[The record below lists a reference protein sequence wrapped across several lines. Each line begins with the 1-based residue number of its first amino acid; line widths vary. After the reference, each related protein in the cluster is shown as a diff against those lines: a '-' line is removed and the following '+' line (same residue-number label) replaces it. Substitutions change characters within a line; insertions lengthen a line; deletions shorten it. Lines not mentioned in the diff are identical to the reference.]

1 MKDTWLRYMYS
12 IYLEDE
18 IRFVSKNIQSN
29 SFVIEQENQI
39 NSQLNMFELIK
50 ENSQYCVSQEPEIQ
64 TTVKE
69 RLRYNTEM
77 HLQKHRKRVEMIS
90 GCRCFKMH

>member
-1 MKDTWLRYMYS
+1 MYLSHNVSSTVFFTDILPMKDTWLRYMHS

-50 ENSQYCVSQEPEIQ
+50 ENSQYGVSQEPEIQ

-77 HLQKHRKRVEMIS
+77 P
-90 GCRCFKMH
+90 